1 MLGKT
6 HEIQLK
12 SLQVN
17 LFSGRFSLSRP
28 TVQLH
33 TLVAHAPRVSWKKYK
48 LEQRVGPLKAELD
61 RHWLSSEKSDFKV
74 KSVPKLRNAY
84 WASKGQIF
92 WDGHKILKKIFQ
104 FIWRYLL
111 STVPK
116 NLAFSEY
123 LNFMYSRWCVVFF

>member
-33 TLVAHAPRVSWKKYK
+33 TLVAHAPRVSRKKYK
-48 LEQRVGPLKAELD
+48 LEQRVGPLKAAFHSFLFAPLIQISM
-61 RHWLSSEKSDFKV
+61 RYRGLPFV
-74 KSVPKLRNAY
+74 KQN
-84 WASKGQIF
+84 G
-92 WDGHKILKKIFQ
+92 
-104 FIWRYLL
+104 
-111 STVPK
+111 
-116 NLAFSEY
+116 
-123 LNFMYSRWCVVFF
+123 